1 MKKKILIIIIM
12 FMLIS
17 VTGITYS
24 LYTNMVKKEIPISL
38 ASFSVG
44 VERKDTLDIN
54 LSDLEP
60 GSVNRYEFSVL
71 NNTNESMSDVSIS
84 YNIILKTGNY
94 IPLNIK
100 LYDSGNN
107 LLFDSKDGIR
117 NDDNELLLKTND
129 IIMPYSE
136 SVKNDY
142 VLEVVFSQEYSGEEY
157 SGLVDYINLSI
168 EATQKI
174 N

>member
-24 LYTNMVKKEIPISL
+24 LYTNMVKKEVPISL

-44 VERKDTLDIN
+44 VDRKESIDID

-60 GSVNRYEFSVL
+60 GSTKSYNFSVL
-71 NNTNESMSDVSIS
+71 NNIDESMSDVSIS
-84 YNIILKTGNY
+84 YNIIVKTGNY
-94 IPLNIK
+94 IPLDIK
-100 LYDSGNN
+100 LYDSNNN
-107 LLFDSKDGIR
+107 LVIDSLNGSR
-117 NDDNELLLKTND
+117 TEDNELLFKSND

-136 SVKNDY
+136 QVKNDY
-142 VLEVVFSQEYSGEEY
+142 RLEVVFPEEYNGEEF
-157 SGLVDYINLSI
+157 SGLVDYINLTI
-168 EATQKI
+168 EASQIIK
-174 N
+174 

>member
-1 MKKKILIIIIM
+1 MKKRILIIIIM

-24 LYTNMVKKEIPISL
+24 LYTNMIKKEIPISL

-44 VERKDTLDIN
+44 VERKEALDIE

-60 GSVNRYEFSVL
+60 GSVNRYDFSVL
-71 NNTNESMSDVSIS
+71 NNVDENMSDVSIL
-84 YNIILKTGNY
+84 YNIVLKTGNY
-94 IPLNIK
+94 IPLDIK
-100 LYDSGNN
+100 LYDSSNN
-107 LLFDSKDGIR
+107 ILFDSSKEKSYE
-117 NDDNELLLKTND
+117 DNELMLKTED
-129 IIMPYSE
+129 IIMPYSN

-142 VLEVVFSQEYSGEEY
+142 VLEVTFPEEYSGEEY
-157 SGLVDYINLSI
+157 SGLVDYINLTI

>member
-1 MKKKILIIIIM
+1 
-12 FMLIS
+12 MLIS

-24 LYTNMVKKEIPISL
+24 LYTNMIKKDIPISL

-44 VERKDTLDIN
+44 VEKKPTLDID

-60 GSVNRYEFSVL
+60 GSVNRYDFSIL
-71 NNTNESMSDVSIS
+71 NNINENMSDVAIA

-94 IPLNIK
+94 MPLDIK
-100 LYDSGNN
+100 LYDSSEN
-107 LLFDSKDGIR
+107 LLFDSSNGVKTEEG
-117 NDDNELLLKTND
+117 LLLKTDD

-142 VLEVVFSQEYSGEEY
+142 SLEVVFPEEYSGEEY
-157 SGLVDYINLSI
+157 SGLVDYINLTI
-168 EATQKI
+168 EASQKI
-174 N
+174 K

>member
-24 LYTNMVKKEIPISL
+24 LYTNMVKKEVPISL

-44 VERKDTLDIN
+44 VDRKESIDID

-60 GSVNRYEFSVL
+60 GSTKSYNFSVL
-71 NNTNESMSDVSIS
+71 NNIDESMSDVSIS
-84 YNIILKTGNY
+84 YNIIVKTGNY
-94 IPLNIK
+94 IPLDIK
-100 LYDSGNN
+100 LYDSNNN
-107 LLFDSKDGIR
+107 LVIDSLNGSR
-117 NDDNELLLKTND
+117 TEDNELLFKSKD

-136 SVKNDY
+136 QVKNDY
-142 VLEVVFSQEYSGEEY
+142 RLEVVFPEEYNGEEF
-157 SGLVDYINLSI
+157 SGLVDYINLTI
-168 EATQKI
+168 EASQIIK
-174 N
+174 

>member
-1 MKKKILIIIIM
+1 MKKKLLIIAIM

-24 LYTNMVKKEIPISL
+24 LYTNMIKKEVPISL

-44 VERKDTLDIN
+44 VERKTTLDID

-60 GSVNRYEFSVL
+60 GSVNHYDFSIL
-71 NNTNESMSDVSIS
+71 NNIDESMSDVSIS

-94 IPLNIK
+94 MPLDIK
-100 LYDSGNN
+100 LYDISYN
-107 LLFDSKDGIR
+107 LLFDSNDGVR
-117 NDDNELLLKTND
+117 TEDNEVLLKTDD
-129 IIMPYSE
+129 IIMPYSK

-142 VLEVVFSQEYSGEEY
+142 ALEVLFPDEYSGEEY
-157 SGLVDYINLSI
+157 SGLVDYINLTI
-168 EATQKI
+168 EASQKI
-174 N
+174 K

>member
-1 MKKKILIIIIM
+1 MKKKVLIIAIM

-24 LYTNMVKKEIPISL
+24 LYTNIMKKSVPISL

-44 VERKDTLDIN
+44 VEKMPTLDIN

-60 GSVNRYEFSVL
+60 GSINRYNFSIL
-71 NNTNESMSDVSIS
+71 NNVDEAMSDVAIT

-94 IPLNIK
+94 IPLDIK
-100 LYDSGNN
+100 LYDSSNN
-107 LLFDSKDGIR
+107 LLFSSNDGVR
-117 NDDNELLLKTND
+117 TNDELLLKSDD
-129 IIMPYSE
+129 IIMPYSKN
-136 SVKNDY
+136 VKNDY
-142 VLEVVFSQEYSGEEY
+142 SLVVEFPEEYDGEEY
-157 SGLVDYINLSI
+157 SGLVDYINLTI
-168 EATQKI
+168 EAIQKI

>member
-1 MKKKILIIIIM
+1 MKKKILIIIVM

-17 VTGITYS
+17 ITGITYS
-24 LYTNMVKKEIPISL
+24 LYTNMIKKDIPISL

-44 VERKDTLDIN
+44 VDKKPTLDID

-60 GSVNRYEFSVL
+60 GSVNHYDFSIL
-71 NNTNESMSDVSIS
+71 NNINENMSDVSIV

-94 IPLNIK
+94 MPLDIK
-100 LYDSGNN
+100 LYDSSEN
-107 LLFDSKDGIR
+107 LLFDSSNGAKTEDG
-117 NDDNELLLKTND
+117 LLLKTDD

-142 VLEVVFSQEYSGEEY
+142 SLEVVFPEEYSGEEY
-157 SGLVDYINLSI
+157 SGLVDYINLTI
-168 EATQKI
+168 EASQKI
-174 N
+174 K

>member
-1 MKKKILIIIIM
+1 MKKKVLIIIIM

-24 LYTNMVKKEIPISL
+24 LYTNMIKKEVPISL

-44 VERKDTLDIN
+44 VERKTTLDID

-60 GSVNRYEFSVL
+60 GSINRYDFSVL
-71 NNTNESMSDVSIS
+71 NNIDESMSDVSIS
-84 YNIILKTGNY
+84 YNIVLKTGNY
-94 IPLNIK
+94 IPLKIK
-100 LYDSGNN
+100 LYDSSDNV
-107 LLFDSKDGIR
+107 LLDSENGPIT
-117 NDDNELLLKTND
+117 DDELVLKTED
-129 IIMPYSE
+129 IVMPYSK

-142 VLEVVFSQEYSGEEY
+142 SLEVVFPEEYSGEEY
-157 SGLVDYINLSI
+157 SGLVDYISLTI
-168 EATQKI
+168 EAGQII

>member
-1 MKKKILIIIIM
+1 MKKKVLIIIIM

-24 LYTNMVKKEIPISL
+24 LYTNMIKKEVPILL

-44 VERKDTLDIN
+44 VERKTTLDID

-60 GSVNRYEFSVL
+60 GSINRYDFSVL
-71 NNTNESMSDVSIS
+71 NNIDESMSDVSIS
-84 YNIILKTGNY
+84 YNIVLKTGNY
-94 IPLNIK
+94 IPLEIK
-100 LYDSGNN
+100 LYDSSDNV
-107 LLFDSKDGIR
+107 LLDSENGTIT
-117 NDDNELLLKTND
+117 DDALVLKTED
-129 IIMPYSE
+129 IVMPYSK

-142 VLEVVFSQEYSGEEY
+142 SLEVVFPEEYSGEEY
-157 SGLVDYINLSI
+157 SGLVDYINLTI
-168 EATQKI
+168 EAGQII

>member
-1 MKKKILIIIIM
+1 MKKKVLIIIIM

-24 LYTNMVKKEIPISL
+24 LYTNMIKKEVPISL

-44 VERKDTLDIN
+44 VERKTTLDID

-60 GSVNRYEFSVL
+60 GSINRYDFSVL
-71 NNTNESMSDVSIS
+71 NNIDESMSDVSIS
-84 YNIILKTGNY
+84 YNIVLKTGNY
-94 IPLNIK
+94 IPLEIK
-100 LYDSGNN
+100 LYDSSDNV
-107 LLFDSKDGIR
+107 LLDSKNGTIT
-117 NDDNELLLKTND
+117 DDALVLKTED
-129 IIMPYSE
+129 IVMPYSK

-142 VLEVVFSQEYSGEEY
+142 SLEVVFPEEYSGEEY
-157 SGLVDYINLSI
+157 SGLVDYINLTI
-168 EATQKI
+168 EAGQII